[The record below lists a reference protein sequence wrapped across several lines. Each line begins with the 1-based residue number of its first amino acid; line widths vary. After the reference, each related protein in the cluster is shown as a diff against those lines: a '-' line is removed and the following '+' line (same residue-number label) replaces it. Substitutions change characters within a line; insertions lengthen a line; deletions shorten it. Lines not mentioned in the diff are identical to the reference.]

1 MCTAPDSDTHF
12 DKFRSRGSSRPAP
25 RGAPGGLPTS
35 PAGGSNSNSC
45 VEVFRSLR
53 TKPAS
58 SGLETCQIGAGTY
71 SISRQKEGR

>member
-1 MCTAPDSDTHF
+1 MCTAPDSDTHIQELC
-12 DKFRSRGSSRPAP
+12 SS
-25 RGAPGGLPTS
+25 GAPSASLEALCGVSTS
-35 PAGGSNSNSC
+35 PRRGSNSNSC

-58 SGLETCQIGAGTY
+58 SGSDPVTGGAGTY